1 VSGAVTVPATSRYSR
16 VTLVGARRRIDLVL
30 PSTEPVGSLLPDLL
44 VMVGDE
50 AASPPRAR
58 QLVGSDGEV
67 LAPDVTLAEAQVRDG
82 AVLRL
87 VARHDVPPA
96 PVVHDV
102 IEEVSDDTDARAWR
116 WGPVARRWTV
126 TCGVVA
132 GCLLLAWMLARAAPS
147 APLAADALIVAAFGL
162 LAGGIVAGRMREP
175 AGTALTLG
183 GGAVALAASWTATG
197 VAGWQQHA
205 RLVTA
210 AAVLAAATV
219 LLGLTSP
226 LGRVGVVGGGLAL
239 ALAAAWG
246 AGAAAALPPQRLAA
260 VMAVASVVLLGL
272 LPRVA
277 LTASGLTAL
286 DDRRTAGAEIGRQDA
301 VAAVDGAHRSLSIAT
316 VATAASSALAGVLLA
331 GAPSRW
337 TVPLAL
343 ALTVVLASRARVF
356 PLVAEVAALLA
367 AAGAVLAALLGL
379 WLDRSGLAGP
389 VAAVLTLV
397 AVGLVVIAVEFP
409 EHVRARFRRHGDRL
423 EAVAVLAVVPL
434 AIGVFGIYGRLL
446 ATF

>member
-1 VSGAVTVPATSRYSR
+1 VTDPATSRYSR

-58 QLVGSDGEV
+58 QLIGADGEV
-67 LAPDVTLAEAQVRDG
+67 LAPDVTLAEARVRDG

-87 VARHDVPPA
+87 VAQHDVPPA

-102 IEEVSDDTDARAWR
+102 IEEVSDDTDVRAWR

-126 TCGVVA
+126 TFGVVA
-132 GCLLLAWMLARAAPS
+132 GCLLLAWMLARAVPS
-147 APLAADALIVAAFGL
+147 EPLAADVLTVAAFGL
-162 LAGGIVAGRMREP
+162 LGGGIVAGRVREP
-175 AGTALTLG
+175 AGTALILG

-197 VAGWQQHA
+197 VVGWPQHA
-205 RLVTA
+205 RLVAA
-210 AAVLAAATV
+210 AAVLGAVTV

-239 ALAAAWG
+239 VLAAAWG
-246 AGAAAALPPQRLAA
+246 AGVAAALAPERLAA

-286 DDRRTAGAEIGRQDA
+286 DDRRTAGEEIGRQDT
-301 VAAVDGAHRSLSIAT
+301 VAAIDGAHRSMSIAT
-316 VATAASSALAGVLLA
+316 VATTASSALAGVLLA

-343 ALTVVLASRARVF
+343 ALIVVLASRARVF
-356 PLVAEVAALLA
+356 PLVVEVAALLA
-367 AAGAVLAALLGL
+367 AAGAVLATLLAL
-379 WLDRSGLAGP
+379 WLDRSGVAGP
-389 VAAVLTLV
+389 VAAVLVLV
-397 AVGLVVIAVEFP
+397 AVGLVVTAVDFP
-409 EHVRARFRRHGDRL
+409 EHVRARFRRLGDRL
-423 EAVAVLAVVPL
+423 EAVAVLAAVPL
-434 AIGVFGIYGRLL
+434 AIGVFGTYGQLL

>member
-1 VSGAVTVPATSRYSR
+1 VTVPATSRYSR

-30 PSTEPVGSLLPDLL
+30 PSTEPVGSMLPDLL
-44 VMVGDE
+44 TMLGDE
-50 AASPPRAR
+50 ATSPPRAR
-58 QLVGSDGEV
+58 GLIGADGEV
-67 LAPDVTLAEAQVRDG
+67 LAPEVTLAGAEVPDG
-82 AVLRL
+82 AVLRV
-87 VARHDVPPA
+87 VAQQDVPPA

-116 WGPVARRWTV
+116 WGAGARRWTV
-126 TCGVVA
+126 TGGVVA
-132 GCLLLAWMLARAAPS
+132 GCLLLAWMLARAAPTET
-147 APLAADALIVAAFGL
+147 LAADALSMAAFGL
-162 LAGGIVAGRMREP
+162 LACGVVAGRVREP

-197 VAGWQQHA
+197 VAGWPQYA
-205 RLVTA
+205 RLVAA
-210 AAVLAAATV
+210 AAVLAAVTV

-226 LGRVGVVGGGLAL
+226 LGRVGVVGGGLSL

-246 AGAAAALPPQRLAA
+246 AGVAAALAPERLAA
-260 VMAVASVVLLGL
+260 VMAVASIVLLGL

-286 DDRRTAGAEIGRQDA
+286 DDRRTAAKEVGRRDA
-301 VAAVDGAHRSLSIAT
+301 VAAIAAAHRGLSIAT
-316 VATAASSALAGVLLA
+316 IAAAASSALAGVLLA

-337 TVPLAL
+337 TVLLAL
-343 ALTVVLASRARVF
+343 ALVVVLASRARVY

-367 AAGAVLAALLGL
+367 AAGTVLAALLAL
-379 WLDRSGLAGP
+379 WLDRSGISGP
-389 VAAVLTLV
+389 MTAVLALT
-397 AVGLVVIAVEFP
+397 AIGLVVLGTEFP

-423 EAVAVLAVVPL
+423 EAVAVLAAVPL
-434 AIGVFGIYGRLL
+434 AIGVFGTYGQLL